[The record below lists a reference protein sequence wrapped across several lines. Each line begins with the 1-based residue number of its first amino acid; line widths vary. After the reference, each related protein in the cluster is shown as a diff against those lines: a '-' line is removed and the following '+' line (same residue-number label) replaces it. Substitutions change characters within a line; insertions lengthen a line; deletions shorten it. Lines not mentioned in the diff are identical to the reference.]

1 MDKILGE
8 EQAKGQKWKPI
19 AVVQFAVNDNVIN
32 LNHVMRTGKSSI
44 IDAHNEST
52 KGKEKIWNYVVYKVG
67 DEYVPIDADKTYT
80 ICSLN
85 FILLDGGDGVTMFE
99 ENEVI
104 SKNVMLDSEALIR
117 YIVDVLHGSLKEK
130 YEIVGNR
137 ITII

>member
-1 MDKILGE
+1 MPNFL
-8 EQAKGQKWKPI
+8 
-19 AVVQFAVNDNVIN
+19 IN
-32 LNHVMRTGKSSI
+32 LAISDLFS
-44 IDAHNEST
+44 
-52 KGKEKIWNYVVYKVG
+52 
-67 DEYVPIDADKTYT
+67 
-80 ICSLN
+80 SLN